1 MADPLVMPGSGS
13 VAEPG
18 FRAGMVQVNAS
29 TDLQANLAEV
39 RRQVLLAVGQGAQ
52 MVFMPE
58 NVAMMEWGRDNIIAK
73 AALESEHRALAA
85 FRTLAKE
92 VSIWLHC
99 GTLAVLLPN
108 GMVANRT
115 YVIDSDGEIA
125 ARYDKIHMFDV
136 DLGNGESYRESATF
150 QPGQHAVIVDLP
162 WARLGLSV
170 CYDIRF
176 PHLYRQLAQ
185 AGAQILT
192 APAAFTRVTGAAHW
206 HVLQRAR
213 AIETG
218 CWMISPAQTGT
229 HANNRQTYGHG
240 LVVDPW
246 GAVMIDAGED
256 PGVSVFDVALS
267 KVAEARGKVPSLLHQ
282 RDFNF

>member
-1 MADPLVMPGSGS
+1 
-13 VAEPG
+13 
-18 FRAGMVQVNAS
+18 MVQVNAC
-29 TDLQANLAEV
+29 TDMATNIAAVAAQV
-39 RRQVLLAVGQGAQ
+39 RTAADQGAQ
-52 MVFMPE
+52 IVFMPE
-58 NVAMMEWGRDNIIAK
+58 NVLMMEWGRANIVGK
-73 AALESEHRALAA
+73 AAVEADHPGLAA
-85 FRTLAKE
+85 LRDMARDME
-92 VSIWLHC
+92 IWLHC

-108 GMVANRT
+108 GKVANRT
-115 YVIDSDGEIA
+115 YVLDSDGEIM

-150 QPGQHAVIVDLP
+150 EPGHSAVVVDLP
-162 WARLGLSV
+162 WAKLGAEV
-170 CYDIRF
+170 
-176 PHLYRQLAQ
+176 
-185 AGAQILT
+185 LT

-246 GAVMIDAGED
+246 GAVIADAGEEVVVTVVD
-256 PGVSVFDVALS
+256 IALS
-267 KVAEARGKVPSLLHQ
+267 RVAEARGKVPSLVHD
-282 RDFNF
+282 RDFSVL

>member
-1 MADPLVMPGSGS
+1 
-13 VAEPG
+13 
-18 FRAGMVQVNAS
+18 MVQVNAC
-29 TDLQANLAEV
+29 TDMATNIAAVAAQV
-39 RRQVLLAVGQGAQ
+39 RTAADQGAQ
-52 MVFMPE
+52 IVFMPE
-58 NVAMMEWGRDNIIAK
+58 NVLMMEWGRANIVGK
-73 AALESEHRALAA
+73 AAVEADHPGLAA
-85 FRTLAKE
+85 LRDMARDME
-92 VSIWLHC
+92 IWLHC

-108 GMVANRT
+108 GKVANRT
-115 YVIDSDGEIA
+115 YVLDSDGEIM

-150 QPGQHAVIVDLP
+150 EPGHSAVVVDLP
-162 WARLGLSV
+162 WAKLGLSV

-176 PHLYRQLAQ
+176 PHLYRQLAK
-185 AGAQILT
+185 AGAEVLT

-218 CWMISPAQTGT
+218 WWMSSPAQTGT

-246 GAVMIDAGED
+246 GAVIADAGEEVVVTVVD
-256 PGVSVFDVALS
+256 IALS
-267 KVAEARGKVPSLLHQ
+267 RVAEARGKVPSLVHD
-282 RDFNF
+282 RDFSVL

>member
-1 MADPLVMPGSGS
+1 
-13 VAEPG
+13 
-18 FRAGMVQVNAS
+18 MVQVNAG
-29 TDLQANLAEV
+29 TDLQANLATV
-39 RRQVLLAVGQGAQ
+39 RESVLSAVTQGAQ
-52 MVFMPE
+52 MAFMPE
-58 NVAMMEWGRDNIIAK
+58 NVAMMEWGRANIIAK
-73 AALESEHRALAA
+73 AAAEADHPALAA
-85 FRTLAKE
+85 FRTLARE
-92 VSIWLHC
+92 TSIWLHC

-115 YVIDSDGEIA
+115 YVLDSDGNIA

-136 DLGNGESYRESATF
+136 DLGNGESYRESSTF
-150 QPGQHAVIVDLP
+150 QPGTQAVVVDLP

-206 HVLQRAR
+206 HVLHRAR

-218 CWMISPAQTGT
+218 CWMVSPAQTGT

-246 GAVMIDAGED
+246 GAVVVDAGED
-256 PGVSVFDVALS
+256 PGLSLFDIDLTQVIA
-267 KVAEARGKVPSLLHQ
+267 ARERVPSLQHDRAFTPPL
-282 RDFNF
+282 RG

>member
-1 MADPLVMPGSGS
+1 MTMGS
-13 VAEPG
+13 

-29 TDLQANLAEV
+29 TDMATNIAEV
-39 RRQVLLAVGQGAQ
+39 AAQVRTAADQGAQ
-52 MVFMPE
+52 IVFMPE
-58 NVAMMEWGRDNIIAK
+58 NVLMMEWGRANIVAK
-73 AALESEHRALAA
+73 AAAETDHPGLAA
-85 FRTLAKE
+85 LRDMARE
-92 VSIWLHC
+92 MEIWLHC
-99 GTLAVLLPN
+99 GTLAILLPN
-108 GMVANRT
+108 GKVANRT
-115 YVIDSDGEIA
+115 YVLDSDGEIM

-150 QPGQHAVIVDLP
+150 EPGNSAVVVDLP
-162 WARLGLSV
+162 WAKLGLSV

-176 PHLYRQLAQ
+176 PHLYRQLAK
-185 AGAQILT
+185 AGAEVLT

-246 GAVMIDAGED
+246 GAVIADGGEEVAVTVVD
-256 PGVSVFDVALS
+256 IALS
-267 KVAEARGKVPSLLHQ
+267 RVAEARGKVPSLIHD
-282 RDFNF
+282 RDFSVL